1 MSPDHGELLTKLVE
15 RSRAVAFV
23 WKLEDGWPVVYVS
36 ENVSQFGYSA
46 DDFMSGRTD
55 FRDIIH
61 PDDEPRIASEVAH
74 HFGSGHTEFVQQYR
88 LVMPT
93 GVVRWIRDWTY
104 IDQLG
109 GRQVAQGVIL
119 DITDEIDLKDRV
131 FRIAE
136 SVPGAIFHHRF
147 HPDGTE
153 TGDFMSAGCQEIW
166 ELSPEELLRKPEL
179 GWAMVVPEDRAGL
192 HASVQHAI
200 KHLSR
205 WEHEF
210 RIVTPSGVKKWLRGH
225 GRPTLEPDGVVG
237 SMTVVMDITSSK
249 AADEAIAAGLRK
261 TIHALAAVIEA
272 RDPYTAGHEDMVAR
286 LAVLIGRELGLSEH
300 ALTGLELAASVHDI
314 GKIAIP
320 AEILSKPGRLSP
332 VEYELVKS
340 HAQRG
345 ADLLRPIQFP
355 WPIDEIVEQH
365 HERCDGSG
373 YPKGLHRRDIL
384 LEARILGVADT
395 LEAMANHRPYRPAL
409 GMARAMETVAA
420 GAGTLFDSE
429 VVEACTGLYAR
440 GAFATLA

>member
-1 MSPDHGELLTKLVE
+1 MSPDQREMLAKLVQ

-23 WKLEDGWPVVYVS
+23 WQLEGGWPVMYVS
-36 ENVSQFGYSA
+36 ENVSQFGYTA
-46 DDFMSGRTD
+46 DDFMSGRIG
-55 FRDIIH
+55 FSEIVH
-61 PDDEPRIASEVAH
+61 SDDEPRVAAEVAH
-74 HFGSGHTEFVQQYR
+74 HLNSGHTEFVQQYR
-88 LVMPT
+88 LVTQT

-104 IDQLG
+104 IDELG
-109 GRQVAQGVIL
+109 GRQVAQGIIL
-119 DITDEIDLKDRV
+119 DITDEVDLKDRV

-153 TGDFMSAGCQEIW
+153 SGDFMSAGCREIW
-166 ELSPEELLRKPEL
+166 ELSPEELLSEPER
-179 GWAMVVPEDRAGL
+179 GWAMVVPEDRPGL
-192 HASVQHAI
+192 RASVDQAI
-200 KHLSR
+200 SHLSP
-205 WEHEF
+205 WAYEY

-249 AADEAIAAGLRK
+249 AADEAIASGLRK

-320 AEILSKPGRLSP
+320 AEILSKPGRLGTI
-332 VEYELVKS
+332 EYELVKG

-355 WPIDEIVEQH
+355 WPIDKIVEQH

-373 YPKGLHRRDIL
+373 YPNGLRRDEIL

-409 GMARAMETVAA
+409 GMARAMETVTA

-429 VVEACTGLYAR
+429 VVEASKALYAR
-440 GAFATLA
+440 GAFEQLT